1 MQKYLFITMAG
12 SDKGVQIWR
21 ILKFVNKISIIKANL
36 VRNIFLKDEKKKSV
50 KYLEKLIFWPYYLAF
65 QYDKN

>member
-1 MQKYLFITMAG
+1 MAG

-36 VRNIFLKDEKKKSV
+36 VRNIFLKDEKKSV

>member
-1 MQKYLFITMAG
+1 MAG

-36 VRNIFLKDEKKKSV
+36 VRNIFLNDEKKSV

>member
-1 MQKYLFITMAG
+1 MAG

-21 ILKFVNKISIIKANL
+21 ILKFMNKISIIRANL
-36 VRNIFLKDEKKKSV
+36 VWNIFLKDEKRSV

-65 QYDKN
+65 QYNKN

>member
-1 MQKYLFITMAG
+1 MAG

-36 VRNIFLKDEKKKSV
+36 VRNIFLKDEKKKC
-50 KYLEKLIFWPYYLAF
+50 
-65 QYDKN
+65 

>member
-36 VRNIFLKDEKKKSV
+36 VRNIFLKDEKKSV